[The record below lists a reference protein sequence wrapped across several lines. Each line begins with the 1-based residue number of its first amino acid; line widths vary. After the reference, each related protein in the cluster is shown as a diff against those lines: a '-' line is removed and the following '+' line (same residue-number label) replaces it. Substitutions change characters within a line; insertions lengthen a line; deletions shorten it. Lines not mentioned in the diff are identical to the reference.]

1 MIGHLYRYP
10 HPHDPTRFIYVGQG
24 PKRDSKHRSGKEGF
38 GRRFKKLF
46 PADVLPQPI
55 REQVEVKDQSEL
67 NELETVWMFQYH
79 TWRGYNGGMNLTFP
93 GSDDYKRLG
102 MLGGSISGQR
112 NAESGRMS
120 KIGKTYGPVNGRK
133 MVDSG
138 RLLQVA
144 SSGGKIGGTK
154 SFRLYGNPRTKEGSI
169 KGGRASGKKNAE
181 NGHMS
186 SLGRVHGGRYAHVLV
201 EYRTIEHQSQAGKL
215 GGQKHV
221 ASGHIQSLGRKSS
234 APGGPLAKARHERWH
249 VKRDIISD
257 TCSFCKS

>member
-24 PKRDSKHRSGKEGF
+24 PRRDSEHRSGKEGF
-38 GRRFKKLF
+38 GKRFKKLF
-46 PADVLPQPI
+46 PADALPQPI
-55 REQVEVKDQSEL
+55 REQVEVRDQLEL
-67 NELETVWMFQYH
+67 NELETAWMFQYH
-79 TWRGYNGGMNLTFP
+79 TWCGYDGGMNLTFP
-93 GSDDYKRLG
+93 GSADYKRLG
-102 MLGGSISGQR
+102 MLGGSI
-112 NAESGRMS
+112 
-120 KIGKTYGPVNGRK
+120 
-133 MVDSG
+133 
-138 RLLQVA
+138 
-144 SSGGKIGGTK
+144 
-154 SFRLYGNPRTKEGSI
+154 
-169 KGGRASGKKNAE
+169 GGRASGKKNAE

-257 TCSFCKS
+257 ICSFCKS